1 MPWHSPRRACCHQWG
16 RHEALSLGAVAGCHP
31 RSRQL
36 HGPKHGPALSAS
48 LCWAFAGWACTQVQV
63 YTAQP
68 WGCTHTLR
76 HTPIPFP
83 LSFTI
88 PEPSSVR
95 RSKATTSQPLGQP
108 LTVKQEIPNVGKD
121 VEKLEPSYVC
131 WCGCKMAIS
140 FVKQS
145 GSSLKSYHITQKSH
159 LEVHTQ
165 KKWK

>member
-1 MPWHSPRRACCHQWG
+1 MSGPHPVGIPEGQRQGRTPFWREGEGGGSCPVPWHSPRRACCHQWG

-68 WGCTHTLR
+68 WGCTRTLR

-121 VEKLEPSYVC
+121 VEKLEP
-131 WCGCKMAIS
+131 
-140 FVKQS
+140 
-145 GSSLKSYHITQKSH
+145 L
-159 LEVHTQ
+159 
-165 KKWK
+165 